1 MPCGIQ
7 QQHGATESFRVA
19 LAGDEAVTQ
28 AANVEGHGLVVPEI
42 GFPRRWRRR
51 KIVVHAIVTGHN
63 RHIAHGVTIR
73 PGGGRF
79 RKLGISRPSSSAP
92 FRGSTLSPVSG
103 SCGKVAFFAAARWS
117 GSIWLWCSSPSCC
130 PSLGRS
136 CFVKS
141 SCSSIPCELEL
152 FAAIS
157 PVSGSCGKVAFF
169 AAARSRSSICF
180 FCSLPSCGPSLGI
193 SSFVKSSCSSIPRE
207 LELFASSRAA
217 ANLCSLLAL
226 PWLHLI
232 ACLMAAI
239 VGGLLV
245 WVRAR
250 TRSSSLSQRDGSTGT
265 PPLAMIL

>member
-141 SCSSIPCELEL
+141 SCSSIP
-152 FAAIS
+152 
-157 PVSGSCGKVAFF
+157 
-169 AAARSRSSICF
+169 
-180 FCSLPSCGPSLGI
+180 
-193 SSFVKSSCSSIPRE
+193 RE